1 MSRIFRPLLSGI
13 LALGT
18 LAMAQSPSAWRYDLR
33 PGDRLVYSYTFQRQV
48 KNDQV
53 ETSVEARFHTHVLI
67 AGERGG
73 VISAGFQRNRDSAQ
87 LLEFR
92 SGGKD
97 RLASERP
104 KFEKRMLT
112 RPVQFSEAME
122 FNTVGEPR
130 FSWETVRE
138 SPSHLLPALHEIE
151 VLPVEVP
158 KTGSRWQG
166 MNLLGI
172 VFEWAGPE
180 PMHGRRC
187 YRVKGSNSDGSVT
200 LTYWWSPESGVV
212 ERVDLDGT
220 YPVPGG
226 TSHEQA
232 RMDLESQTRG
242 EAVAD
247 WLAKPETRM
256 GALEALLLSPWVP
269 VTAEQ
274 LASALRGADAV
285 VQQFAL
291 AVAHE
296 RKTAMPESSV
306 KELAGSANG
315 EVKALASEMLE
326 PSPAA
331 TISPLNCGR
340 PEEKKTEPAKFGT
353 LFHVALPE
361 KPGPGIGY
369 FLRVPLSYRPERPA
383 PLLVY
388 LSGGPGLALDG
399 VNTANDVIA
408 GTDYLVLYP
417 QAGDYWWKPEVAER
431 LDAALRDTFRE
442 FNVDRDRV
450 YIAGFS
456 NGGTGALYM
465 AELWPQRFAAAV
477 SLMGAGQCM
486 DEVKQMLPNL
496 ANLPLLF
503 VHGEKDGRIA
513 PECSRATRDTIA
525 EQRPRVAPQLRML
538 PDRDHDITL
547 TSDDGLTLSY
557 LKDKTREAFPK
568 RVNAQ
573 LPGAELSRQYWL
585 EVLEKGS
592 GVAEV
597 NAEIKKDNVVEIRS
611 REVKRLRLYLRPEMF
626 PQAGPV
632 RVRWNGKQVFE
643 GPVGDACAGLAGVSG
658 DAKLDFG
665 ERKELVQP

>member
-1 MSRIFRPLLSGI
+1 MAG
-13 LALGT
+13 
-18 LAMAQSPSAWRYDLR
+18 AQSAPPWRYDLR
-33 PGDRLVYSYTFQRQV
+33 AGDHLVYSYTFHRQARS
-48 KNDQV
+48 NDA
-53 ETSVEARFHTHVLI
+53 ETVVEARFHTQVLI
-67 AGERGG
+67 ADVRDG
-73 VISAGFQRNRDSAQ
+73 VISAGFQRNRDGAE
-87 LLEFR
+87 LLTFR
-92 SGGKD
+92 IKGKD
-97 RLASERP
+97 KVSEERP
-104 KFEKRMLT
+104 KFEKRMLA
-112 RPVQFSEAME
+112 RPSQFSEAME

-130 FSWETVRE
+130 HSWETARE
-138 SPSHLLPALHEIE
+138 TPSHLLPAFHEIE
-151 VLPVEVP
+151 VLPVTAP
-158 KTGSRWQG
+158 KVGERWHA
-166 MNLLGI
+166 MDLLGI
-172 VFEWAGPE
+172 DFEWAGWE
-180 PMHGRRC
+180 KVLGKDC
-187 YRVKGSNSDGSVT
+187 YRVKGTTSDGSVT
-200 LTYWWSPESGVV
+200 ISYWWSLEDKTI
-212 ERVDLDGT
+212 ERVELDGT

-226 TSHEQA
+226 TTHEQA
-232 RMDLESQTRG
+232 RMQLESRTRD
-242 EAVAD
+242 ESLSD
-247 WLAKPETRM
+247 WLAKPETRL
-256 GALEALLLSPWVP
+256 GALEALLLSPSVAG
-269 VTAEQ
+269 TSEQ
-274 LASALRGADAV
+274 LVPALNTANPD
-285 VQQFAL
+285 VQRLVL
-291 AVAHE
+291 AVARRRGVHPPDSNL
-296 RKTAMPESSV
+296 KD
-306 KELAGSANG
+306 LAGSADV
-315 EVKALASEMLE
+315 EVNALAGDLLAPGAAKSTPEKCPLPVPAK
-326 PSPAA
+326 PSP
-331 TISPLNCGR
+331 P
-340 PEEKKTEPAKFGT
+340 KFGT

-361 KPGPGIGY
+361 KPGPEIGY

-573 LPGAELSRQYWL
+573 IPGAEFSRQYWL

-611 REVKRLRLYLRPEMF
+611 HEVKRLRLYLRPEMF

-643 GPVGDACAGLAGVSG
+643 GAVGDVCAGLAGVSG